1 MDQIPG
7 DAASFEDQIKKSLSN
22 AYDIER
28 ELGGGGMSRV
38 FVATDRLLG
47 RKIVIKFLSPEL
59 IAEVN
64 RGRFRREIQVAAQ
77 LQHPHIVT
85 LLSAGEDNDLVYY
98 TMPFIDGE
106 SLKSAVE
113 KNGPLSVADVIRVL
127 YDVVDALAYAHA
139 HGVVHRDIK
148 PANILRSG
156 SHALVTDFGVA
167 KALNAARSS
176 SSALTSTGMAI
187 GTPAYMAPE
196 QLAGD
201 TDADHRVD
209 IYALGLLAYELL
221 CGESP
226 FAATSAQGVLAA
238 VLTRDPK
245 PLYLVRKDVPRKL
258 STIIMQCLSKVPG
271 GRPPTAEALLDSLD
285 MIATASGEIR
295 TKEHKVP
302 SRERTAPVARPT
314 PAKSSTGPVST
325 SLLID
330 HEPEKSRKRYLIP
343 AIAAVVIAGVASVLW
358 FNRTPGSSAVS
369 IQPPAA
375 AGAESASATASVTP
389 GSGANA
395 AAPTAPVVPP
405 VDTAAIAASVQN
417 RIAQMVAAAAAKPGG
432 AVVNADSLKKKLR
445 RELTDSIAKANAA
458 RVAALPP
465 AAAAQPSGPAAQ
477 PAAAPAPAPV
487 AAAPAPAP
495 VSNGKRR
502 VAITEPKGLQDQ
514 PVLASFTHQFIDAL
528 HASLDNGE
536 SFAAV
541 DQDSVRS
548 VIAHTASRDEAARVL
563 KPDVLISPS
572 YVGSG
577 ETVNV
582 LVTVWDLRSN
592 SSYGIRVTS
601 TKLEPSK
608 PELYLGS
615 LVQSVMKQLDDLNR
629 TPTIYTK
636 H

>member
-1 MDQIPG
+1 M
-7 DAASFEDQIKKSLSN
+7 ATFEEQIKTSLST

-38 FVATDRLLG
+38 FVATDRILG
-47 RKIVIKFLSPEL
+47 RKIVIKFLSPDL
-59 IAEVN
+59 VAEVN

-98 TMPFIDGE
+98 TMPYIEGE
-106 SLKSAVE
+106 SLKSAME
-113 KNGPLSVADVIRVL
+113 KSGKLSVADVIRVL

-167 KALNAARSS
+167 KALNAARAPT
-176 SSALTSTGMAI
+176 ALTSTGMAI

-201 TDADHRVD
+201 GDADHRVD

-245 PLYLVRKDVPRKL
+245 PLHLVRKDVPRKL
-258 STIIMQCLSKVPG
+258 SLIIMQCLSKVPG

-302 SRERTAPVARPT
+302 ARERAIQGLERRDPTKERTAAVAMP
-314 PAKSSTGPVST
+314 
-325 SLLID
+325 LLVD
-330 HEPEKSRKRYLIP
+330 LRVPGTRSRLFVMGL
-343 AIAAVVIAGVASVLW
+343 AAVVIAGVASVLV
-358 FNRTPGSSAVS
+358 FNRLAQTPSAVS
-369 IQPPAA
+369 VGPPAVA
-375 AGAESASATASVTP
+375 SAESTVATPLAAAASA
-389 GSGANA
+389 
-395 AAPTAPVVPP
+395 APVVTPL
-405 VDTAAIAASVQN
+405 DTAAIVASVQK
-417 RIAQMVAAAAAKPGG
+417 RMALALAAAKSGGG
-432 AVVNADSLKKKLR
+432 APINADSLKKKLQ
-445 RELTDSIAKANAA
+445 RELTDSMMRANAA
-458 RVAALPP
+458 RVAAAPP
-465 AAAAQPSGPAAQ
+465 V
-477 PAAAPAPAPV
+477 AAPAQ
-487 AAAPAPAP
+487 AAPAAVATPVATAEASAPA
-495 VSNGKRR
+495 SSGRHR
-502 VAITEPKGLQDQ
+502 LAITEPKGLQDQ
-514 PVLASFTHQFIDAL
+514 SALSTFTHQFVEAL
-528 HASLDNGE
+528 SSSLGNGE
-536 SFAAV
+536 AFV
-541 DQDSVRS
+541 VVNQDSVRDAIS
-548 VIAHTASRDEAARVL
+548 HTKSRDEAARIL
-563 KPDVLISPS
+563 KPDVLVSPS

-582 LVTVWDLRSN
+582 IVTVWDLRNN

-601 TKLEPSK
+601 SKLEPSK
-608 PELYLGS
+608 PEAYLGP

-629 TPTIYTK
+629 TPTIYLK

>member
-1 MDQIPG
+1 MDQTPG
-7 DAASFEDQIKKSLSN
+7 EMATFEEQIKSSLSN

-47 RKIVIKFLSPEL
+47 RKIVIKFLSPDL
-59 IAEVN
+59 VAEVN

-98 TMPFIDGE
+98 TMPYIEGE

-113 KNGPLSVADVIRVL
+113 KNGRLSVADVIRVL

-167 KALNAARSS
+167 KALNAARA

-201 TDADHRVD
+201 SEADHRVD

-258 STIIMQCLSKVPG
+258 SLIIMQCLSKVPG

-302 SRERTAPVARPT
+302 SRERTAPIPMRPT
-314 PAKSSTGPVST
+314 PTKEKTAPVLT
-325 SLLID
+325 PLLID
-330 HEPEKSRKRYLIP
+330 HSDERRRRRFLAP
-343 AIAAVVIAGVASVLW
+343 ALVAVLLAGLASVLW
-358 FNRTPGSSAVS
+358 FNRIGQKSPQLS

-375 AGAESASATASVTP
+375 AAAEDTP
-389 GSGANA
+389 HGLAAPAEVAANA
-395 AAPTAPVVPP
+395 AGAPAVVAPL
-405 VDTAAIAASVQN
+405 DTAAIAASVQK
-417 RIAQMVAAAAAKPGG
+417 RIALAVAAAAAKPGG
-432 AVVNADSLKKKLR
+432 PVVNADSLKKKLR
-445 RELTDSIAKANAA
+445 RELTDSITRANAA
-458 RVAALPP
+458 RVAAAPP
-465 AAAAQPSGPAAQ
+465 LVPASQTVAPAAQ
-477 PAAAPAPAPV
+477 PAAAAATPAPV
-487 AAAPAPAP
+487 AVASAPA
-495 VSNGKRR
+495 SSGKRR

-514 PVLASFTHQFIDAL
+514 PVLSAFTRQFIDAL
-528 HASLDNGE
+528 HSSLDNGE

-541 DQDSVRS
+541 DQDSVRN
-548 VIAHTASRDEAARVL
+548 VIAHTSSRDEAARVL

-577 ETVNV
+577 ETVSV

-629 TPTIYTK
+629 SPSIYTK

>member
-1 MDQIPG
+1 MDQTPREM
-7 DAASFEDQIKKSLSN
+7 ASFEEQIKTSLSN

-85 LLSAGEDNDLVYY
+85 LLSAGEDGDLVYY

-106 SLKSAVE
+106 SLKSALE
-113 KNGPLSVADVIRVL
+113 KNGRLSVADVIRVL

-167 KALNAARSS
+167 KAINAARA

-201 TDADHRVD
+201 GDADHRVD

-258 STIIMQCLSKVPG
+258 SVIIMQCLSKVPG

-302 SRERTAPVARPT
+302 SRERTAPVPQRPT
-314 PAKSSTGPVST
+314 PAKATTAPVLSP
-325 SLLID
+325 LLID
-330 HEPEKSRKRYLIP
+330 HTPEKRRRRFLVP
-343 AIAAVVIAGVASVLW
+343 ALVAVLLAGAGSVFL
-358 FNRTPGSSAVS
+358 FNRNGQRSPAALSV
-369 IQPPAA
+369 QPPAP
-375 AGAESASATASVTP
+375 AGAERGASISGP
-389 GSGANA
+389 GGAAANA
-395 AAPTAPVVPP
+395 AAPPAVTP

-432 AVVNADSLKKKLR
+432 PVVNADSLKKKLR
-445 RELTDSIAKANAA
+445 RELTDSITRSNAA
-458 RVAALPP
+458 RVAAAPP
-465 AAAAQPSGPAAQ
+465 VAPAVPAAQ
-477 PAAAPAPAPV
+477 PAAPAATTV
-487 AAAPAPAP
+487 AAAPAPPP
-495 VSNGKRR
+495 VSSGKRR
-502 VAITEPKGLQDQ
+502 VAITEPKGLQDS
-514 PVLASFTHQFIDAL
+514 PVLSSFTHQFIEAL

-541 DQDSVRS
+541 NQDSVRDA
-548 VIAHTASRDEAARVL
+548 IAHTGSRDEAARVL

-601 TKLEPSK
+601 TRLEPSK
-608 PELYLGS
+608 PELYLGP

-629 TPTIYTK
+629 SPTIYTK